1 MPSRTAKLPTM
12 RGGAPQ
18 ETAMGW
24 GGAASQASDTRGAM
38 CAASPK
44 PPAKS
49 RRRIEVKA
57 CTWSLQ

>member
-1 MPSRTAKLPTM
+1 M